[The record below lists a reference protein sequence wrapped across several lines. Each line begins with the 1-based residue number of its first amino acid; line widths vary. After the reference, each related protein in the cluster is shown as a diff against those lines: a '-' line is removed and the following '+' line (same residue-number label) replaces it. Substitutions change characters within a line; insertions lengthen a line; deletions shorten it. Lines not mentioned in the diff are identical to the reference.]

1 MKDQSKD
8 DQNLGQKIIHN
19 IEDQAAAASD
29 KVRKTASDA
38 GVAITGK
45 VEQLVHDFNAAI
57 PAMKTLGF
65 SVKSF
70 TIGVGLLPELDATL
84 EGDVDALDPAKIQAL
99 IDAHADNKALVAIL
113 TSLQTAAKFKN
124 LLTGMGI
131 KGVEIDIKLGFPPLV
146 TIDLLT

>member
-1 MKDQSKD
+1 MKDQSHD
-8 DQNLGQKIIHN
+8 NENLGQKIVHN
-19 IEDQAAAASD
+19 IEDQASAASN
-29 KVRKTASDA
+29 KVRKMSSDA

-84 EGDVDALDPAKIQAL
+84 EGDVDALDPTKIQGL

-113 TSLQTAAKFKN
+113 EGLQTAAKFKEQ
-124 LLTGMGI
+124 LTAMGI
-131 KGVEIDIKLGFPPLV
+131 KGVEMDIKLGFPPLV